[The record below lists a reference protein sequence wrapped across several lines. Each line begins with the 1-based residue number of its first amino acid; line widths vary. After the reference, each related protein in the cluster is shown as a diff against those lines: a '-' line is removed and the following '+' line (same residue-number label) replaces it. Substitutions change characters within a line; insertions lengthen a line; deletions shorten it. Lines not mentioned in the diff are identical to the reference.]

1 MDVECVFFGPLR
13 ESVGEKTVVRD
24 TDATTVGDLL
34 ADLEADYP
42 EMQALVED
50 GELVPGVAVT
60 LNTKHVQH
68 LAGLDTELS
77 ADDVLRLTPAV
88 YGGSGT

>member
-24 TDATTVGDLL
+24 TDATTVGGL
-34 ADLEADYP
+34 
-42 EMQALVED
+42 LVELEVAYPALRSLVD
-50 GELVPGVAVT
+50 DDELAAGIAVT

-68 LAGLDTELS
+68 LDGLETEL
-77 ADDVLRLTPAV
+77 AEGDVLRLTPAIH
-88 YGGSGT
+88 GG